1 MDSLLI
7 AKFVGAALSV
17 GIAGFGSAVGE
28 GICANRASEALTR
41 QPAAS
46 TEIVRSMLLAQAVAE
61 TSGIFGLM
69 VAVILLFVDTPGSGL
84 IQTAGMISAGLCMGI
99 GALGSGLGSGM
110 AGGTACSSTGR
121 QPRLSNIITLN
132 MLVGQA
138 ISQTSSIFALVIAM
152 VLMFVGL
159 EGDSISTIVALIAA
173 GLCMGLGSFG
183 PGLGTGI
190 TAERALWG
198 IVQSER
204 SSEVIPRTMLLGQ
217 AVAQSTAIYS
227 MVISFILI
235 FIIH

>member
-1 MDSLLI
+1 MDLLFI
-7 AKFVGAALSV
+7 AKFFGAGLSV
-17 GIAGFGSAVGE
+17 GIGGLGSAVGE
-28 GICANRASEALTR
+28 GTCANRASEAIAR
-41 QPAAS
+41 QPTAS
-46 TEIVRSMLLAQAVAE
+46 PEILRTMLLAQAVAE

-84 IQTAGMISAGLCMGI
+84 VQPFSMLSAGLCMGI
-99 GALGSGLGSGM
+99 GALGSGWGSGM
-110 AGGTACSSTGR
+110 AGATACTSVGR
-121 QPRLSNIITLN
+121 QPRLNNTITLN

-152 VLMFVGL
+152 VLMFAGL
-159 EGDSISTIVALIAA
+159 KGDNIITIGAVISA

-183 PGLGTGI
+183 PGLGTGL

-198 IVQSER
+198 LVRNER
-204 SSEVIPRTMLLGQ
+204 AADVVPRTMLLGQ

-235 FIIH
+235 FIVQ